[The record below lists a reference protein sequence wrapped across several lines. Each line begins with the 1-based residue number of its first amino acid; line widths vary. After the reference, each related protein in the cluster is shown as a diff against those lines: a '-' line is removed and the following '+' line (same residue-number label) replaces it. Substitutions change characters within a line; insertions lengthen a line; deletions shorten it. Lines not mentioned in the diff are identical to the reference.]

1 MPIESYRAE
10 SPPENRSYGNCIQAG
25 IVRGNAGSLVI
36 INLRAGELAEHSHEQ
51 EHVGVVLEGEFSFT
65 QAGEE
70 VVLRRGDLYRVPAHQ
85 PHGVRCA
92 GRAVIAQVREPIG
105 AKVGCTCCG

>member
-10 SPPENRSYGNCIQAG
+10 SPPENRSYGDCIQAG

-36 INLRAGELAEHSHEQ
+36 INMGEGEVAEHRHEQ

-65 QAGEE
+65 YGDEE
-70 VVLRRGDLYRVPAHQ
+70 VLLRRGDLYRVPADQ

-92 GRAVIAQVREPIG
+92 DRAVIAQVREPSG
-105 AKVGCTCCG
+105 VKAGCTCCG